1 MTSLNAVSTTF
12 GRTAPHSLTE
22 LYGETF
28 GDGGSAPASGSIN
41 LRAFEGKFPPPVTEA
56 SGTWTHI
63 AIPFYVGTTV
73 GGVYVGQDAD
83 GIDYY
88 MGIQSEWRIAA
99 RVGTDTSLYSHGP
112 TPTNTGIYRP
122 SFIWMGGGFLTPT
135 QYSILP
141 GTEGPYSTSYINVGV
156 VYLNGGWVKTA
167 NQTS

>member
-1 MTSLNAVSTTF
+1 MAVV
-12 GRTAPHSLTE
+12 GKCRPPATE
-22 LYGETF
+22 GA
-28 GDGGSAPASGSIN
+28 GA
-41 LRAFEGKFPPPVTEA
+41 
-56 SGTWTHI
+56 WTHV
-63 AIPFYVGTTV
+63 ANPCYDGTTV
-73 GGVYVGQDAD
+73 GGVYGGQDED

-88 MGIQSEWRIAA
+88 MGIQSEWRIDA

-141 GTEGPYSTSYINVGV
+141 GSSGQFGYINVGI
-156 VYLNGGWVKTA
+156 VYLNGAWVKTT

>member
-1 MTSLNAVSTTF
+1 MPVSLKDTGVLF
-12 GRTAPHSLTE
+12 GGTAPHGLKE

-41 LRAFEGKFPPPVTEA
+41 LRAFEGKFLPPVTEA

-88 MGIQSEWRIAA
+88 LGIQSEWRIAA
-99 RVGTDTSLYSHGP
+99 RVGTDTSLNSHGP

-141 GTEGPYSTSYINVGV
+141 GSSGEFGYINVGI
-156 VYLNGGWVKTA
+156 VYLNGGWVKTT

>member
-1 MTSLNAVSTTF
+1 MPVSLKDTGVLF
-12 GRTAPHSLTE
+12 GGTAPHGLKE

-28 GDGGSAPASGSIN
+28 VDGGSAPAYGFYQFTGVSRVNSPPCYRSLRYMDAYCYSI
-41 LRAFEGKFPPPVTEA
+41 LCWYDRRRCIRWAGC
-56 SGTWTHI
+56 GR
-63 AIPFYVGTTV
+63 YRLLL
-73 GGVYVGQDAD
+73 
-83 GIDYY
+83 
-88 MGIQSEWRIAA
+88 GIQSEWRIAA

-141 GTEGPYSTSYINVGV
+141 GSSGQFGYINVGI
-156 VYLNGGWVKTA
+156 VYLNGGWVKTT